1 VKVVFNGVLESVS
14 GGCKPCGARKASK
27 LRMVSAKTYI
37 LPSGKTTLFR
47 AGKEVEVEDED
58 GEFLLTYKYG
68 EEKKP
73 VFTKVD

>member
-1 VKVVFNGVLESVS
+1 MKVVFNGVLETVS
-14 GGCKPCGARKASK
+14 GGCKPCGTKKASK
-27 LRMVSAKTYI
+27 IKMVSAKNYI
-37 LPSGKTTLFR
+37 LPSGRTMLFR
-47 AGKEVEVEDED
+47 AGKEEEVEDQD